1 MDPSYRSTICN
12 QKERPKKRSNG
23 QTNIPY
29 ADDEERESKRNRM
42 SPLASGPSMYA
53 RTPQGLYQQP
63 KTKSNNDQLDI
74 GPYATNRSTNASSY
88 HQAPVEPSSHH
99 AQDSPHD
106 RQKRYEKIASG
117 LGRSMLNPQP
127 FQEESDSS
135 DNDGLNEAAGQE
147 EEAGSKTSPLFVYSS
162 EDTGASNAASQA
174 QNSHSDDVFS
184 IYSGEQ
190 QSYTA
195 HAQNASFSHD
205 DSYSISSREQL
216 PPTMRHQ
223 LERVKSQSQPVTSPR
238 VRLNPPNTAQLKHAS
253 NHGQARDPRSIPQE
267 NTRSDHRPRPEMPS
281 ADTATKQQSKSRAH
295 CDGSVVSQPPVN
307 KLSTPAAQSSQ
318 KYAIQQSP
326 PSGVLPTPIGTTRPS
341 RHIPEG
347 FRAPK
352 NILSSVKPP
361 KSHTDRQRPRQF
373 QEDLDY
379 PAETT
384 TSPVYHAS
392 VALTAPIIPITPT
405 PIAPIAQPTARYND
419 SLPVQQPDSSTS
431 SSVQDVASKIPEEQ
445 LRRFVPNAL
454 DNQVWGYRHREIPMD
469 WDQIKEI
476 LDLTGTTYVLTTLKT
491 RQQIYEAKRKL
502 KDPEQI
508 AADRA
513 VAGEITASVAML
525 AGFPSTP
532 PTRPTIQ
539 APAVQAPTVQA
550 PTVQAPAIQADARIL
565 AATLEQERLAWVIK
579 EAEYQERIKIVEEA
593 SAAKTAELKE
603 QEKQL
608 KLKVEVQEKYQKLK
622 EEAQTHKENLK
633 DEKALRVKA
642 ERDLKTAQSDINRR
656 ALAAAGAARN
666 KGKATDTGFS
676 FSNDAEDG
684 EDEDV
689 QKKTPVKRS
698 KSRKPSSNS
707 DLREDGHPRT
717 AGKSLPP
724 AAIQALYK
732 RLNSC
737 KEEEV
742 EEPPEF
748 IQEEELSYFVYTV
761 YRKQWLND
769 EQEPDDD
776 GDTKIACGN
785 YTYLNEA
792 NAAVTNEILC
802 PHGTASAIRIDPN
815 QDRSLHQGMAEH
827 NMSWAL
833 LDVPEGHV
841 RVWVRRQLHTEF
853 EGKLPLFE
861 DKGILTKTV
870 FAIKQETS
878 TGSSDTATPT
888 TTIEEGEEIYTTL
901 GLANIKAN
909 EKVFNLLWPEDSPG
923 SSARKTTLT
932 AVKAKEEARQERKQ
946 RLEDL
951 EDHGQL
957 FTEEVD
963 KQDGSKVKIFVVQK
977 TVTGPRN

>member
-1 MDPSYRSTICN
+1 MDPSYRSTISN
-12 QKERPKKRSNG
+12 QKERPRKRSNG
-23 QTNIPY
+23 QTNTPYADY

-42 SPLASGPSMYA
+42 SPLPSGPSMYA

-63 KTKSNNDQLDI
+63 KTKSK
-74 GPYATNRSTNASSY
+74 
-88 HQAPVEPSSHH
+88 EPSSHD

-106 RQKRYEKIASG
+106 RQQRYEKIASG

-135 DNDGLNEAAGQE
+135 DNGDATEAAGQE
-147 EEAGSKTSPLFVYSS
+147 EVAGSKTSPLFVYSS
-162 EDTGASNAASQA
+162 EDTRASNAASQA
-174 QNSHSDDVFS
+174 YNSHSDDVFS
-184 IYSGEQ
+184 IFSGEQ

-195 HAQNASFSHD
+195 PAQNASFNHD
-205 DSYSISSREQL
+205 DSYSVSSHEQL
-216 PPTMRHQ
+216 PPTTRHQ
-223 LERVKSQSQPVTSPR
+223 LQRVKNQSQPVTSPR
-238 VRLNPPNTAQLKHAS
+238 VRFSPPNTAQLQPAS
-253 NHGQARDPRSIPQE
+253 SHRQARDPRSIPRE
-267 NTRSDHRPRPEMPS
+267 NTRSDHRSRPEIPS
-281 ADTATKQQSKSRAH
+281 ADRATKQQSHR
-295 CDGSVVSQPPVN
+295 DGNAVSQIPSN
-307 KLSTPAAQSSQ
+307 KLGTSAAQPSQ
-318 KYAIQQSP
+318 KYANHQSP
-326 PSGVLPTPIGTTRPS
+326 PSGVLPTPIGATRPS
-341 RHIPEG
+341 KHIPDG

-361 KSHTDRQRPRQF
+361 KSHTDRQRARQF

-379 PAETT
+379 PAQIT
-384 TSPVYHAS
+384 TSPVYHAP
-392 VALTAPIIPITPT
+392 VAHTTPVAPITPT
-405 PIAPIAQPTARYND
+405 PIIPIAQPTARYHA

-431 SSVQDVASKIPEEQ
+431 SSVQDVARKIPEEQ

-454 DNQVWGYRHREIPMD
+454 DNQVWGYRHREAPMD
-469 WDQIKEI
+469 WDQIQEI
-476 LDLTGTTYVLTTLKT
+476 LDLTGTTYVLATLKT

-502 KDPEQI
+502 EESESKAVTYAI
-508 AADRA
+508 AK
-513 VAGEITASVAML
+513 EFTAEMSTA
-525 AGFPSTP
+525 AGFPSPP

-539 APAVQAPTVQA
+539 APAD
-550 PTVQAPAIQADARIL
+550 QAPAIQAPAVQVPAFQAPAVQAPPIQTDTRIL
-565 AATLEQERLAWVIK
+565 AATLEQERLAWATK
-579 EAEYQERIKIVEEA
+579 EAEYQERIKIVEDA

-666 KGKATDTGFS
+666 KGKATDTGFT
-676 FSNDAEDG
+676 FSNDGEDG

-698 KSRKPSSNS
+698 KSRKSSNNS
-707 DLREDGHPRT
+707 DIREDGHPRT

-732 RLNSC
+732 HLNNC

-742 EEPPEF
+742 DEPTEF

-776 GDTKIACGN
+776 DKMGCGN

-792 NAAVTNEILC
+792 NAAVTNEILR
-802 PHGTASAIRIDPN
+802 PHGTASAIKIDPN
-815 QDRSLHQGMAEH
+815 QDRSLHQGMGEH

-841 RVWVRRQLHTEF
+841 RVWVQRQLHTEF

-861 DKGILTKTV
+861 DKGILTKIV
-870 FAIKQETS
+870 FAIKQETATVS
-878 TGSSDTATPT
+878 PDTTTPIA
-888 TTIEEGEEIYTTL
+888 TIEEGEEIYTTL

-932 AVKAKEEARQERKQ
+932 AVKAKEEARQQRKQ
-946 RLEDL
+946 GLEDL

-963 KQDGSKVKIFVVQK
+963 KQDGSKVKVFVVQK